1 MAERRKN
8 ERLCL
13 EGKIVT
19 KRLDL
24 NKKNPVTIDVYDI
37 SKTGIGFLCE
47 EQLVIGAVYE
57 MYLTLW
63 TKEVIHGFFEVVRVE
78 LKPDKRLAYGAIFVG
93 MSEVDAGRIEAYRN
107 VMQTEDFHFY
117 DLFE

>member
-1 MAERRKN
+1 MTERRRN

-24 NKKNPVTIDVYDI
+24 NKKKTVTIDIFDV

-63 TKEVIHGFFEVVRVE
+63 KKEVIHGFFEVVRVE
-78 LKPDKRLAYGAIFVG
+78 LKEDKRLAYGAIFVG
-93 MSEVDAGRIEAYRN
+93 MSEVDSGRIEAYWN
-107 VMQTEDFHFY
+107 VVQTEEFTFY
-117 DLFE
+117 YDRD

>member
-1 MAERRKN
+1 MTERRKS

-13 EGKIVT
+13 KGTIVT

-24 NKKNPVTIDVYDI
+24 NKNNPVTIEVFDI
-37 SKTGIGFLCE
+37 SKSGIGFLCA

-57 MYLTLW
+57 MHLTLW

-78 LKPDKRLAYGAIFVG
+78 LKPDKRLAYGAIFIG
-93 MSEVDAGRIEAYRN
+93 MAEVDIGRIEAYRN
-107 VMQTEDFHFY
+107 IMQTEDFHFY
-117 DLFE
+117 EWK